1 MIRQV
6 AQRMRRHPLPTSPIK
21 GEVPIQFWAAF
32 RPTHQSDRIRHSEFG
47 DTSPLM
53 GEEGGGGAASTIFKK
68 ILPLLL
74 ALTLT
79 TPTLAVD
86 PPYQRQMERL
96 AEVMGSLYY
105 LQPLCEAG
113 SEDWRAQMSELIS
126 LDEPDEDRRQRLAGA
141 FNSGYT
147 GFSRLHRHCTP
158 ASREA
163 LSRLMVEAQQLARS
177 IHTRF
182 AE

>member
-1 MIRQV
+1 
-6 AQRMRRHPLPTSPIK
+6 MRSLQNLFA
-21 GEVPIQFWAAF
+21 G
-32 RPTHQSDRIRHSEFG
+32 
-47 DTSPLM
+47 
-53 GEEGGGGAASTIFKK
+53 
-68 ILPLLL
+68 LLL
-74 ALTLT
+74 SLVLAA
-79 TPTLAVD
+79 PALAVD

-105 LQPLCEAG
+105 LQPLCKAG
-113 SEDWRAQMSELIS
+113 TEDWRAQMAELIG

-141 FNSGYT
+141 FNNGYT
-147 GFSRLHRHCTP
+147 AFSRFHRHCTP

-163 LSRLMVEAQQLARS
+163 LTRLLQEAQRLARD

>member
-1 MIRQV
+1 
-6 AQRMRRHPLPTSPIK
+6 MRAFLRPIISLVMVLCAV
-21 GEVPIQFWAAF
+21 VPSFAI
-32 RPTHQSDRIRHSEFG
+32 
-47 DTSPLM
+47 
-53 GEEGGGGAASTIFKK
+53 
-68 ILPLLL
+68 
-74 ALTLT
+74 
-79 TPTLAVD
+79 D

-105 LQPLCEAG
+105 LQPLCKTG
-113 SEDWRAQMSELIS
+113 TEDWRVQMAELIS

-141 FNSGYT
+141 FNTGYT

-163 LSRLMVEAQQLARS
+163 LSRLLFEAQQLARA